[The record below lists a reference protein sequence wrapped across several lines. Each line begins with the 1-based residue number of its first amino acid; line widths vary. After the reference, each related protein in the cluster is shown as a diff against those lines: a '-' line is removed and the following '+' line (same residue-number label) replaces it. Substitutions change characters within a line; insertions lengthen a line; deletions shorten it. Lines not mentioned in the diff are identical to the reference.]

1 MTGAQDTGQ
10 AAADNAAPMSGN
22 YPKAPT
28 SAQAKA
34 QGGEA
39 VQKPEDHCSI
49 TEVSKSVGTQSSTPI
64 TTKGP
69 RPVSSSSVR
78 PQVLSSSTSPP
89 TKIAS
94 ADAQSA
100 HQVAPK
106 TPQFASSSGGTSR
119 EVQAG
124 PSTRLLASELS
135 PATPATASAPA
146 RPASFYSSTS
156 YGEPL
161 APPASIKTSASAHL
175 DGVGDADSEDAP
187 SKQIDEEPDSV
198 NHASARGSGRP
209 RGRPRGSTS
218 RARPGGSRARGRPRT
233 QTSRQGQTFDDVDQG
248 HASSASTPTSYRIQR
263 AGAAAIDAA
272 AAKLARIEPTFIT
285 SRDFAPQLN
294 GDRTED
300 SDPHY
305 QAPKEGGMK
314 RRNKDDELP
323 NGKDGS
329 SDASALSTAHVK
341 GDPAMH
347 PTRKA
352 ALRIV
357 QQGTLPPLPF
367 NNAKVEDGQSEAYA
381 GTSTIPTHF
390 STPRH
395 PPPRQRERLF
405 ELEDAPT
412 FYPTWQDFADPMRYI
427 EWVAS
432 PDGGRGKEYGIV
444 KIVPP
449 QGWNP
454 EFALDQEL
462 FSFRTRVQRL
472 NSLSADARASLNYQE
487 QLQKFHA
494 QQGHARV
501 SIPIVD
507 RRPVDLYSLKLIVA
521 ELGGPE
527 SVVRNRKWSDVT
539 RKLGYADSDANHLA
553 AQVKAAYYKII
564 HPFEKFLLSA
574 KEQVRQAS
582 NNTSPAGVPS
592 TASAIA
598 ALNIRSTPLPTSQQN
613 QTDSPSAQ
621 SAHPTDGQST
631 LTWAE
636 LTPAERELWAIE
648 DADAAS
654 SSKRRSTRRRT
665 DYTAVAGLKSSTNA
679 KSTRRKKSTG
689 AGGMSRAEHQA
700 AEEDLILLPGAE
712 EQMCEIC
719 LRGDDGMEMLL
730 CDECNRGYHMYCLDP
745 PLTSVPKSQWFCPPC
760 LVGTGNDF
768 GFDDGET
775 HTLHSFWK
783 RADAFRSDWWAKRSG
798 AIWKP
803 AAEPERERSVTDMFI
818 DDVDAAK
825 PGPLSNGLTRP
836 IAGTDLRVAEDDVER
851 EFWRLIEDPNETVE
865 VEYGAD
871 IHSTT
876 HGSALPTLETCPLS
890 SYARDGWNLNNLPI
904 LSGSLLR
911 YIKSDISGMTVPW
924 IYVGMM
930 FSTFCWH
937 NEDHY
942 TYSINYQHWGDT
954 KTWYGI
960 PGVDAQK
967 FEEAMRRAA
976 PDLFET
982 SPDLLFQLVTMMS
995 PAKLKREGVRVYA
1008 CDQRANELV
1017 ITFPKAYHSGFNQG
1031 FNLNEAVNFA
1041 LPDWLDRDLECVQR
1055 YQRFSKQPVFSHDEL
1070 VVTIYQHSQVTETAM
1085 WLHSAFAEVVNR
1097 EVSGRKALRDR
1108 LVMLEEE
1115 VYDRDRPEKDTQ
1127 CTHCKCFCYLA
1138 QVTAEGTTS
1147 IACLDH
1153 VEEVHGSDVTE
1164 KRLLRMRFSDDN
1176 LESMLVKVSER
1187 AEAPR
1192 QWEKRFKKL
1201 LRSHARPPLKSLRNI
1216 LAEGERLP
1224 FAVRQVEELRDFIEQ
1239 AQEWV
1244 DSATAIIT
1252 RKGKRQSTMMG
1263 SIGGPPSL
1271 TTRRASRAVVKASAS
1286 PDHRSLGEGKDDA
1299 SRDTD
1304 GPPSPEAVYTL
1315 LEESIA
1321 LPFDAPEIS
1330 QLRDLVSQ
1338 FARIRGDAT
1347 VLVKRDT
1354 DTPDDPEEPPMDA
1367 IQAMLDEGE
1376 SINVALPELQ
1386 ELSRIKL
1393 VRQWFKEMDE
1403 IHANF
1408 INLDE
1413 VEELLAE
1420 AAEGR
1425 IPETQAYHADLL
1437 RRRELGREWKA
1448 FALHVL
1454 DGTEPIRQRDL
1465 EHLTTTSNEVAVVP
1479 ELHQRAEALLKKA
1492 REYQKLVET
1501 VFEGMAEPRP
1511 GHAVPIGNLDQLPE
1525 ARRVVKL
1532 IKTARLH
1539 IGGARVLA
1547 EGIDLYDEW
1556 NERLQ
1561 DLLETTFAQKRA
1573 MSPESTSAQLD
1584 QFFKQIHEST
1594 ELDDE
1599 VPPESGFAA
1608 TQRQCVCRT
1617 TEDINGPD
1625 TVQCEEC
1632 MSKYHLECL
1641 KMEAKEIPK
1650 HKSWFCPVC
1659 QPQKLPKLL
1668 AQRRAISLR
1677 DVTALA
1683 CDARYEPHCFQFPP
1697 KDLLAFGEAEQR
1709 ATRLHRIA
1717 YDFLVP
1723 KPAPTYRPN
1732 ELMFRHILRKAIGCP
1747 VDPPAPNG
1755 APTVAIISQVLFN
1768 LHGLDGQGNP
1778 VPGIIPRPNIS
1789 VLKTGRYAGSPTSRP
1804 AHPVYGARTLPSNQ
1818 STSASPSA
1826 ARPNSGVTTSH
1837 AAPQATHTSREPTH
1851 ALNASGSTAKDAP
1864 SLGQSASAAHEHP
1877 PSFDDDMPAP
1887 FSGLDD
1893 VPAPLAGDGDDSA
1906 PVPGEEAKSAEP
1918 EYIDPRKRKRG
1929 KRAKLIFAEEV
1940 GSYVPINGERVY
1952 CICKKAE
1959 SGAMISC
1966 DRCMAWYH
1974 CNCVFVDD
1982 SADLPEGKWL
1992 CPLCCVKTERKYPHA
2007 EVKVRESGVTDP
2019 NLFLD
2024 VRATLRSQK
2033 RPISKFQVWSTVS
2046 ESRRLVLHL
2055 ESWYP
2060 AVAVDHQ
2067 AEPAAKKARRTFV
2080 RAPGPAS
2087 ASTAELW
2094 AAHGSPGHAEAQLP
2108 ETHTPLQYPPPSHRG
2123 NEAHLSGAPSDFGFG
2138 AAHHHAGGNAVPMHL
2153 QRGYEQG
2160 SMLDRQPDMH
2170 PTPLPL
2176 PIPGDS
2182 RSAHLVADPA
2192 LREAQM
2198 RAEREAQAQREA
2210 KERHRAGMANLYSR
2224 GVTDAMIEKW
2234 YVGWSGKNLVYPR
2247 YDEFG
2252 NLTEMDLGTHIVL
2265 APDDQDGTK
2274 FMERLLENEVRA
2286 ARDAR
2291 ERARHEEHSALQD
2304 SQGWARPRSVSR
2316 APVDH
2321 DLQVWSRREGST
2333 QSPGVV
2339 HPGLPPVRRPSHE
2352 STAISSPRQRPNAL
2366 RPPPPMMQR
2375 AMPYE
2380 PSPRSSLR
2388 ALPPPPPRRDPTR
2401 SPSQAPS
2408 LPRTLHGVI
2417 SQAPPLPSSAQSLM
2431 QGSNQIP
2438 SESYGSPALPPL
2450 STGDLSG
2457 DPRTGR
2463 SSLPPPLLPP
2473 TSNQEPQH

>member
-22 YPKAPT
+22 SPKAPT
-28 SAQAKA
+28 SAQANA

-39 VQKPEDHCSI
+39 AQKHEKHYSI
-49 TEVSKSVGTQSSTPI
+49 AEVSKAVGAQSSTPSAM
-64 TTKGP
+64 KGP
-69 RPVSSSSVR
+69 RSVSSSSDR

-100 HQVAPK
+100 RQVAPR
-106 TPQFASSSGGTSR
+106 TPQSASSSAGTSR

-124 PSTRLLASELS
+124 PSTRLLASEPS
-135 PATPATASAPA
+135 PATPAIASASA

-175 DGVGDADSEDAP
+175 DGVEDAASEDAP
-187 SKQIDEEPDSV
+187 NKQIDEEPDS
-198 NHASARGSGRP
+198 
-209 RGRPRGSTS
+209 
-218 RARPGGSRARGRPRT
+218 
-233 QTSRQGQTFDDVDQG
+233 TSRQGQTFDDVDQG
-248 HASSASTPTSYRIQR
+248 NASSASTPTSYRIQK
-263 AGAAAIDAA
+263 AAAAAIDAA

-329 SDASALSTAHVK
+329 SDASAFSTAHVK

-367 NNAKVEDGQSEAYA
+367 NNAKVEDGQSEPYT
-381 GTSTIPTHF
+381 GTSTIPTRF

-405 ELEDAPT
+405 ELEEAPT

-432 PDGGRGKEYGIV
+432 SDGGRGKEYGIV

-527 SVVRNRKWSDVT
+527 TVVRNRKWSDVT

-582 NNTSPAGVPS
+582 NNTSPAGVPG
-592 TASAIA
+592 TASAVA
-598 ALNIRSTPLPTSQQN
+598 ALNMRSTPMPTSQQN
-613 QTDSPSAQ
+613 QTDFPSVQ

-665 DYTAVAGLKSSTNA
+665 DYTAVAGLKGSTNG

-803 AAEPERERSVTDMFI
+803 AAEPEREGSVTDMFVE
-818 DDVDAAK
+818 DVDAAK

-836 IAGTDLRVAEDDVER
+836 IAGTNLRVAEDDVER

-871 IHSTT
+871 IHSTA

-1097 EVSGRKALRDR
+1097 EISGRKALRDR

-1115 VYDRDRPEKDTQ
+1115 VYDKDRPEKDTQ

-1138 QVTAEGTTS
+1138 QVTTEGTTS

-1252 RKGKRQSTMMG
+1252 RKGKRQSTMTA

-1271 TTRRASRAVVKASAS
+1271 TTRRASRAIVKASAS
-1286 PDHRSLGEGKDDA
+1286 PDHRSLGEGKEDA

-1304 GPPSPEAVYTL
+1304 GPPSPKAVYTL

-1338 FARIRGDAT
+1338 IAHMRGDAAE
-1347 VLVKRDT
+1347 LIKREMDA
-1354 DTPDDPEEPPMDA
+1354 PDDSEEPPMDA

-1454 DGTEPIRQRDL
+1454 DGTELIRQRDL

-1525 ARRVVKL
+1525 ARRIVKL
-1532 IKTARLH
+1532 IKAARLH

-1584 QFFKQIHEST
+1584 QFFKQIREST

-1804 AHPVYGARTLPSNQ
+1804 ALPVYGARTMPSNQ

-1837 AAPQATHTSREPTH
+1837 ATPHAVHTSREPTN
-1851 ALNASGSTAKDAP
+1851 APNASGSTAKDAQRPP
-1864 SLGQSASAAHEHP
+1864 SLGQSAAAAHEHP
-1877 PSFDDDMPAP
+1877 PSFDEDMPAS

-1893 VPAPLAGDGDDSA
+1893 VPAPLAGDDDDPA

-2123 NEAHLSGAPSDFGFG
+2123 NEARLSGAPSELGFG
-2138 AAHHHAGGNAVPMHL
+2138 AAHHHAGGNAVPMHP
-2153 QRGYEQG
+2153 QRGYEHG

-2170 PTPLPL
+2170 PTPMPL

-2274 FMERLLENEVRA
+2274 FMERLLENE
-2286 ARDAR
+2286 
-2291 ERARHEEHSALQD
+2291 
-2304 SQGWARPRSVSR
+2304 
-2316 APVDH
+2316 
-2321 DLQVWSRREGST
+2321 
-2333 QSPGVV
+2333 
-2339 HPGLPPVRRPSHE
+2339 
-2352 STAISSPRQRPNAL
+2352 
-2366 RPPPPMMQR
+2366 R

-2431 QGSNQIP
+2431 QGSNQIGATP
-2438 SESYGSPALPPL
+2438 ENYGSPALPPL

-2457 DPRTGR
+2457 DPRAGR